1 MLIGLM
7 MILDEFED
15 GLSGTPLRAIR
26 AHTPKNLVNAISP
39 LRINVTIAIY
49 RMLIGLSR
57 PQISS

>member
-1 MLIGLM
+1 

-26 AHTPKNLVNAISP
+26 AHTPKNLVNTISP

>member
-39 LRINVTIAIY
+39 YVTIAIY